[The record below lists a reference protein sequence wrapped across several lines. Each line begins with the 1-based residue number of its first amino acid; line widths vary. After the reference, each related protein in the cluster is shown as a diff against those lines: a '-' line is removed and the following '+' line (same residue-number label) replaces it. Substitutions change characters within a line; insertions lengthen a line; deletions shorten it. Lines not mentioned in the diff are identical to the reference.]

1 MERQIGFYEKY
12 IKRPLDIAV
21 ALCALIVFSP
31 LLAITA
37 LLVRFKLGS
46 PVVFCQERP
55 GRIDPKTGKEKI
67 FRLYKFRSM
76 TDERTKDGKL
86 LPDNERLTSF
96 GKALRAS
103 SIDELLELFNV
114 VKGDMSL
121 VGPRPLLI
129 KYLPYYTE
137 EERMRHT
144 VRPGLTGLAQICGRN
159 ALTWNDRLSLD
170 VTYVGKITFI
180 GDAAIIFKTITKVI
194 KKENVVDAG
203 NFKMLDLDQERA
215 NSDAINKN
223 YRGNI

>member
-1 MERQIGFYEKY
+1 MERKIGFYEKN
-12 IKRPLDIAV
+12 IKRPLDIVV

-31 LLAITA
+31 LLVLTGM
-37 LLVRFKLGS
+37 LVRFKLGS
-46 PVVFCQERP
+46 PVIFCQERP
-55 GRIDPKTGKEKI
+55 GRIDPKTGNEKI

-76 TDERTKDGKL
+76 TDERTKDGNL

-96 GKALRAS
+96 GKTLRAS

-114 VKGDMSL
+114 IKGDMSL

-137 EERMRHT
+137 EERTRHT
-144 VRPGLTGLAQICGRN
+144 VRPGLTGLAQISGRN

-170 VTYVGKITFI
+170 VTYVREITFI
-180 GDAAIIFKTITKVI
+180 GDAKIIFKTILKVI

-203 NFKMLDLDQERA
+203 NFKMLDLDQERE

-223 YRGNI
+223 YRGYI

>member
-121 VGPRPLLI
+121 VGPRPLSVL
-129 KYLPYYTE
+129 YLPYYTE
-137 EERMRHT
+137 SERRRHL
-144 VRPGLTGLAQICGRN
+144 VRPGITGLAQISGRN
-159 ALTWNDRLSLD
+159 AVSWEFKFQKDTEYVDNVSFIND
-170 VTYVGKITFI
+170 VKIVL
-180 GDAAIIFKTITKVI
+180 KTIKSVL
-194 KKENVVDAG
+194 KKENICQGKDAPESLHILRQ
-203 NFKMLDLDQERA
+203 KEDPR
-215 NSDAINKN
+215 DAH
-223 YRGNI
+223 